1 MANIGPNEGRRLRMA
16 FSRFTAMLI
25 EEAQDFTGLSYEKLD
40 QAFGFAPGRCTQYAR
55 YPVRKKTRAPQADEL
70 QNLEN
75 LVARL
80 LLRPAHVLK
89 IENLALLTIDDPT
102 KNIVVGEPDLNLDF
116 RTFQQVDFVITYE
129 DDWPTYRRLKYD
141 PMTLL
146 TGQSLVAL
154 YAWLWGILY
163 DRQMLPEHFA
173 DMLGHLTGKIA
184 LETAIPNLMARA
196 KAERRSIEAA
206 GILPETHGEHA

>member
-1 MANIGPNEGRRLRMA
+1 MSNVGPNEGRRLRMA
-16 FSRFTAMLI
+16 SSRFTAMLI
-25 EEAQDFTGLSYEKLD
+25 EEAKDLSGLTYAKLD
-40 QAFGFAPGRCTQYAR
+40 EALGFELGRCTQYSR
-55 YPVRKKTRAPQADEL
+55 YPVREKTRAPQADEL

-89 IENLALLTIDDPT
+89 IENLALLTTDEPFAD
-102 KNIVVGEPDLNLDF
+102 IVVGEPDLALDL
-116 RTFQQVDFVITYE
+116 REFQQIDFVITYE

-141 PMTLL
+141 SIALL

-154 YAWLWGILY
+154 YAWQWGILY
-163 DRQMLPEHFA
+163 DRKMLPEHFA
-173 DMLGHLTGKIA
+173 ESLGHMTGKVA

-196 KAERRSIEAA
+196 KAERRAVEAA
-206 GILPETHGEHA
+206 GILPEL